1 MPKKSIAHPVKNS
14 WKSKKPVKKVS
25 KTPKKKASTEIV
37 PARPEW
43 YITGRPTLYWPHILE
58 KAREYLKGSEDI
70 EWRRVKTDG
79 AQSTSYEYYTKVK
92 IPTIEWLSL
101 AIGIT
106 KETLYDWSRD
116 ETKKE
121 FSDIVKEMRA
131 EQARRLI
138 EKWLSGEYN
147 PSIVKLL
154 LSKHGYRET
163 TEIEQ
168 TSVSVV
174 WVVWLSDE
182 KQKAL
187 ESLITSKMKK

>member
-14 WKSKKPVKKVS
+14 WESKKPVKKVL
-25 KTPKKKASTEIV
+25 KTPKKEASTEIV
-37 PARPEW
+37 PARPV
-43 YITGRPTLYWPHILE
+43 GRPTIYWPHILE

-70 EWRRVKTDG
+70 EGRRVKTDG

-92 IPTIEWLSL
+92 IPTIEGL
-101 AIGIT
+101 AIYLNIT
-106 KETLYDWSRD
+106 KETLYDWARSED
-116 ETKKE
+116 KKE
-121 FSDIVKEMRA
+121 FSDFVKVMLS
-131 EQARRLI
+131 EQANRLI

-163 TEIEQ
+163 TEVEQ

-174 WVVWLSDE
+174 WVVWLPDE

-187 ESLITSKMKK
+187 ESLIASRMKK